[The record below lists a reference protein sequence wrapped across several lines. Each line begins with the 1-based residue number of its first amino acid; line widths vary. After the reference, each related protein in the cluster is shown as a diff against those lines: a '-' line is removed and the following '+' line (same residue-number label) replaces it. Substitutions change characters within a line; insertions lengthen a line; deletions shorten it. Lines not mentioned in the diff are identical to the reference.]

1 MAKVA
6 DTENIV
12 IGDNAGKVGSENAV
26 DVTGKSECVNTFLS
40 ACLDSFTESLSLMTT
55 LTGGVEQNAALGNT
69 SEIAVL
75 GQNTDKARIGA
86 ENAYKIEGELLHIR
100 EEQPFIFD
108 SLLALRC
115 QHLNDNRVSVVN
127 F

>member
-26 DVTGKSECVNTFLS
+26 DVTG
-40 ACLDSFTESLSLMTT
+40 
-55 LTGGVEQNAALGNT
+55 GVQQNAALGNT

-75 GQNTDKARIGA
+75 GQNTEKARIGA
-86 ENAYKIEGELLHIR
+86 ENAYKIQGGLKSG
-100 EEQPFIFD
+100 D
-108 SLLALRC
+108 SVG
-115 QHLNDNRVSVVN
+115 NTTKVVVGSNSGSIGSGNRVNIS
-127 F
+127 